1 MNLTKKCV
9 HALPLLSITFL
20 KLFLSVFQMK
30 IYLNTL
36 CLSSTQSFK
45 LIRNGWNIFISFD
58 FKKKN
63 LTIFCCF
70 VLVVLYFPDNE
81 FSHKEFNVPAFSR

>member
-45 LIRNGWNIFISFD
+45 LIRNGWNTFISFD
-58 FKKKN
+58 FKKKKFN
-63 LTIFCCF
+63 DFLLFRTCSF
-70 VLVVLYFPDNE
+70 V
-81 FSHKEFNVPAFSR
+81 FSR